1 MVVIR
6 KKENNYHL
14 SSQLPKV
21 SSEERFRVLKRES
34 GLCDRFA
41 CTVTS
46 GHHGLARLPRTRDS
60 ESERRPGRASA
71 RTQVNQ
77 SDCQIQ
83 ASPTMSHT

>member
-21 SSEERFRVLKRES
+21 SSQERFRVLKRES

-71 RTQVNQ
+71 RTQGNQ